1 MLGEL
6 AIDYDRRRVTV
17 ARSPVELTATEY
29 DLLRVLALNAGRVVT
44 RETLLRQVWGRSNAA
59 DPQVLR
65 SFVKKLRRKLGDDAV
80 RPVYIENV
88 RRVGYRMVEPS
99 KR

>member
-1 MLGEL
+1 M
-6 AIDYDRRRVTV
+6 TV
-17 ARSPVELTATEY
+17 AGSPVELTATEY

-44 RETLLRQVWGRSNAA
+44 RETLLRQVWGRSYAA

-65 SFVKKLRRKLGDDAV
+65 SFVKKLRRKLGDDAA
-80 RPVYIENV
+80 RSVYIENV
-88 RRVGYRMVEPS
+88 RRVGYRMVEPG